1 VVVRACCGFKDEVSV
16 AFIFALCDR
25 SAELFVAMISIKSK
39 KCNSGVMPS
48 AEMSVKMAI
57 SLASPPV
64 ICYIPRPSKYRTR
77 TEFY

>member
-1 VVVRACCGFKDEVSV
+1 CVQFCSLANVQQK
-16 AFIFALCDR
+16 L
-25 SAELFVAMISIKSK
+25 SATMISIKRK
-39 KCNSGVMPS
+39 KCNSGVIPS

-57 SLASPPV
+57 SLASPLP